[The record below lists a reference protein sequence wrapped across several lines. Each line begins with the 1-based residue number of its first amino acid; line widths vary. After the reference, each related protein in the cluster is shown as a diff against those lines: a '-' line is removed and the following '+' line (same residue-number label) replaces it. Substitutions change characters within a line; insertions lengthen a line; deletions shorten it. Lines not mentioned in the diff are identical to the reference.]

1 MSWDILLSALL
12 IYFALGVASGLMSGL
27 LGIGGGLVT
36 VPGLMLVFQHEV
48 INPVVAMHVA
58 VGTSL
63 ATMVPITFRSLRSHM
78 SYDYSFLPIYKKMVP
93 AVIVGIIAG
102 GTLAHYFDS
111 KIMTVIFG
119 LFTFFMAAT
128 LFFQSNVVDQKK
140 LPGRLGLLA
149 AGGFVGI
156 QSGLLGVGGGSFT
169 VPFLTNRGV
178 DIRVALVVS
187 VSIAMTVATLGAIAY
202 MIIGHGVPEL
212 PEWSTGYVYW
222 PAFVGLIFGGVLMA
236 PHGVKLSRRIPAKTL
251 RLCFVI
257 FLLLVSAHMLFY

>member
-1 MSWDILLSALL
+1 MGWEVLVTALM

-36 VPGLMLVFQHEV
+36 VPGLMFVFQHEV
-48 INPVVAMHVA
+48 INPAVAMHLA

-78 SYDYSFLPIYKKMVP
+78 SYDYGFLAIYKKMVP
-93 AVIVGIIAG
+93 AVIVGILVG
-102 GTLAHYFDS
+102 GTLARYFDS

-119 LFTFFMAAT
+119 LFAFFMAIT

-149 AGGFVGI
+149 AGGFIGV

-187 VSIAMTVATLGAIAY
+187 VSIAMTVAILGSMAY
-202 MIIGHGVPEL
+202 MIIGHGVPGL

-222 PAFVGLIFGGVLMA
+222 PAFTGLILGGVLMA
-236 PHGVKLSRRIPAKTL
+236 PQGVRLSRRIPAKTL

-257 FLLLVSAHMLFY
+257 FLLLVSARMLFY